1 MTITNAVDS
10 VLGKYRQV
18 ASTAAIVGGSVI
30 SILLATKA
38 MARFLVPKP
47 ELTTLGISGKIDR
60 YSPKSVLVVGI
71 PVSARK
77 QENYVFDAETTS
89 HAIEDGSIYSDHIIL
104 KPVKIDLEFEVSN
117 YDKNNYMARTSIEQF
132 VSLWE
137 TRVPLQLQTEHLI
150 LDNMVC
156 IHIDAV
162 NEAPFWG
169 KLVYKASFQQVRML
183 SIQTLDVPPNQV
195 EGADNSKS
203 SVSET
208 NTGQT
213 SPQKTIRPNI
223 FYQGVTY

>member
-1 MTITNAVDS
+1 MTITSNIDS

-38 MARFLVPKP
+38 MARFYVPKP
-47 ELTTLGISGKIDR
+47 SLTTLGRSGSQFP
-60 YSPKSVLVVGI
+60 YYPKSVLIVGI
-71 PVSARK
+71 PVSVRK
-77 QENYVFDAETTS
+77 QENYAFDAETTS
-89 HAIEDGSIYSDHIIL
+89 HAIEDGSVYSDHIIL
-104 KPVKIDLEFEVSN
+104 KPVKVDLEFEVSN
-117 YDKNNYMARTSIEQF
+117 YDRNNYMARTSIEQF

-156 IHIDAV
+156 VHIEAI

-169 KLVYKASFQQVRML
+169 KLAYKATFQQVRML

-203 SVSET
+203 SVSSV

-213 SPQKTIRPNI
+213 SPQKTIQPNL
-223 FYQGVTY
+223 FYTGATN

>member
-1 MTITNAVDS
+1 MPITRSIDS

-38 MARFLVPKP
+38 LARYSVQKPNLV
-47 ELTTLGISGKIDR
+47 LGRSGKDFPYTPR
-60 YSPKSVLVVGI
+60 SVLIVGI

-89 HAIEDGSIYSDHIIL
+89 HAIEDGSIYSDHVIL
-104 KPVKIDLEFEVSN
+104 KPVRIDLEFEVSN
-117 YDKNNYMARTSIEQF
+117 YDSDNYLARTSIEQF

-156 IHIDAV
+156 LHVEAV

-169 KLVYKASFQQVRML
+169 KLAYKASFQQVRML
-183 SIQTLDVPPNQV
+183 TVQTLDVPPSQV
-195 EGADNSKS
+195 SGADNAKS
-203 SVSET
+203 SVSSV

-213 SPQKTIRPNI
+213 SPQKTIEPNL
-223 FYQGVTY
+223 FYTGVSR